1 MTTRVHPTT
10 KVDHKFDVEE
20 NYLEKNKLI
29 LEDVIIEDPQITKEL
44 KNGPYS
50 NEATLI
56 SRHSSKNHASHK
68 PHTKR

>member
-1 MTTRVHPTT
+1 M
-10 KVDHKFDVEE
+10 DHKFDVEE

-56 SRHSSKNHASHK
+56 SRHSSKNHARINHILRDNVSHN
-68 PHTKR
+68 TWL